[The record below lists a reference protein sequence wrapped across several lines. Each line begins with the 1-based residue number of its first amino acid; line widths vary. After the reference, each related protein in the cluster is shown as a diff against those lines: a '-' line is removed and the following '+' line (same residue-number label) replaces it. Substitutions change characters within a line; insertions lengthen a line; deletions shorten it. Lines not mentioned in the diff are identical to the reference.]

1 VRVLTILVHTFL
13 ELRAKVTLIILVAIS
28 ALVLLGVAFSL
39 SASETAEGV
48 TLMIFGNP
56 LGQPVP
62 SEAIATLVAQI
73 QTTLAGGL
81 MTGVFLFGI
90 IATASLLPDALEK
103 GTVDMYLSRP
113 MWRWELLLGKH
124 LGATAVL
131 GVTILGFMTGLWLVV
146 GLRVGYWNHAVIPAA
161 LLITLI
167 FLSLYALVVFL
178 GVASRSTPVAILGT
192 FLYYFILDGILE
204 SRERTLYLLSENGV
218 YRAILDGL
226 YYLFPQV
233 SAMQATVGQ
242 TIAQGSPG
250 WEPML
255 QGLLSA
261 AVWFVA
267 GAVLFRRQDL

>member
-1 VRVLTILVHTFL
+1 VRILTILLHTFL
-13 ELRAKVTLIILVAIS
+13 ELRAKITLIILVAIS
-28 ALVLLGVAFSL
+28 ALVLLGVALSL
-39 SASETAEGV
+39 SAAETADGV

-62 SEAIATLVAQI
+62 PDAIATLVAQI

-90 IATASLLPDALEK
+90 IATASLIPDALEK

-131 GVTILGFMTGLWLVV
+131 GATILAFMAGLWLVV
-146 GLRVGYWNHAVIPAA
+146 GLRVGYWNHALIPAA
-161 LLITLI
+161 LLITLV
-167 FLSLYALVVFL
+167 FLTLYALVVFL
-178 GVASRSTPVAILGT
+178 AVVSRSTPVAILGA
-192 FLYYFILDGILE
+192 FLYYFIIDGILQ
-204 SRERTLYLLSENGV
+204 SREHTLYLLSENGI
-218 YRAILDGL
+218 YRAVLDGL

-233 SAMQATVGQ
+233 SAMQAAIAQ

-250 WEPML
+250 WEPLL

-261 AVWFVA
+261 TAWFVA
-267 GAVLFRRQDL
+267 GAALFGRQDL

>member
-1 VRVLTILVHTFL
+1 VRILTILLHTFL
-13 ELRAKVTLIILVAIS
+13 ELRAKITLIILVAIS
-28 ALVLLGVAFSL
+28 ALVLLGVALSL
-39 SASETAEGV
+39 SAAETADGV

-62 SEAIATLVAQI
+62 PDAIATLVAQI

-90 IATASLLPDALEK
+90 IATASLIPDALEK

-131 GVTILGFMTGLWLVV
+131 GATILAFMAGLWLVV
-146 GLRVGYWNHAVIPAA
+146 GLRVGYWNHALIPAA
-161 LLITLI
+161 LLITLV
-167 FLSLYALVVFL
+167 FLTLYALVVFL
-178 GVASRSTPVAILGT
+178 AVVSRSTPVAILGA
-192 FLYYFILDGILE
+192 FLYHFIIDGILQ
-204 SRERTLYLLSENGV
+204 SREHTLYLLSENGI
-218 YRAILDGL
+218 YRAVLDGL

-233 SAMQATVGQ
+233 SAMQAAIAQ

-250 WEPML
+250 WEPLL

-261 AVWFVA
+261 TAWFVA
-267 GAVLFRRQDL
+267 GAALFGRQDL

>member
-1 VRVLTILVHTFL
+1 MRILTILFHTFL

-39 SASETAEGV
+39 SASETPEGV

-62 SEAIATLVAQI
+62 PDAIATLVAQI

-146 GLRVGYWNHAVIPAA
+146 GLRVGYWNHALIPAA
-161 LLITLI
+161 LLITFV
-167 FLSLYALVVFL
+167 FLTLYALVVFL
-178 GVASRSTPVAILGT
+178 AVLSRSTPVAILGA

-218 YRAILDGL
+218 YRTVLDGL
-226 YYLFPQV
+226 YYIFPQV
-233 SAMQATVGQ
+233 SSMQATIGQ

-250 WEPML
+250 WEPLL

-261 AVWFVA
+261 TAWFVA
-267 GAVLFRRQDL
+267 GAAVFGRQDL